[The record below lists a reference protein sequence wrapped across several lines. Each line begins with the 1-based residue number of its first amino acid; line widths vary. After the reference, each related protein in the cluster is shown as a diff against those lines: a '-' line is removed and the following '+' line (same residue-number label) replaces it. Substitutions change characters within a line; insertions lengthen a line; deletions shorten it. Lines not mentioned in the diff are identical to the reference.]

1 MWKVVAEVF
10 GDDGYV
16 LENPN
21 LTYEEAKVRHN
32 ELWNTNRYGMV
43 ITQKMEPRWTEFFGT
58 RILRWS

>member
-10 GDDGYV
+10 GDDGFV

-21 LTYEEAKVRHN
+21 LTYEEARVRHN

-43 ITQKMEPRWTEFFGT
+43 ITQKMKQGD
-58 RILRWS
+58 